1 MIGELLAALK
11 AVPRIVDALEQ
22 LGDCVSAQM
31 AQKRKDDKDETV
43 DDLIA
48 AARERRLHKR
58 EAERISRDS
67 GEESDGV

>member
-48 AARERRLHKR
+48 AARERRVHKR